1 MIAFQEP
8 GMEIKAPAT
17 IPYMLYEQLRQ
28 MIIDGTLAPGQPLR
42 EQELERRFGTSRSP
56 IREAL
61 RLLELSGLATH
72 AQRRGF
78 RVVLYSE
85 REIRQLYLLRA
96 ELEAY
101 AIKELADQQDLQPL
115 LTRLREALERLRGC
129 DPDRAVLSYLS
140 TVRGAFLAI
149 VDFIGNQPLREAV
162 HRLNERCEPLRYN
175 LFRRGF
181 YDVSASACYVGRV
194 LDALAQRDFA
204 RAAAL
209 RRECAEWILPLVLRA
224 YADEVDTRGTAESS
238 A

>member
-1 MIAFQEP
+1 
-8 GMEIKAPAT
+8 MEIKAPAT

-78 RVVLYSE
+78 RVVLYTE

-101 AIKELADQQDLQPL
+101 AIKELAEQQDLGPL
-115 LTRLREALERLRGC
+115 LARLREAHERLQGC

-149 VDFIGNQPLREAV
+149 VDSLDNQPVREAV

-175 LFRRGF
+175 LYRRGF

-194 LDALAQRDFA
+194 VDALARRDFA
-204 RAAAL
+204 RAAEL

-224 YADEVDTRGTAESS
+224 YADEVDTRSAAEAS

>member
-1 MIAFQEP
+1 
-8 GMEIKAPAT
+8 
-17 IPYMLYEQLRQ
+17 

-72 AQRRGF
+72 VQRRGF

-96 ELEAY
+96 ELECY
-101 AIKELADQQDLQPL
+101 AIMELAEHQDLAL
-115 LTRLREALERLRGC
+115 LLDRLRHAHERLQAC

-140 TVRGAFLAI
+140 TVRGAFLEI
-149 VDFIGNQPLREAV
+149 VDFVHNQPLREAV

-181 YDVSASACYVGRV
+181 SDVRASASYVGRV
-194 LDALAQRDFA
+194 ADAIDARDFA
-204 RAAAL
+204 GAAAI
-209 RRECAEWILPLVLRA
+209 RRECAMWILPLVLRA
-224 YADEVDTRGTAESS
+224 YAEEVHARGAGE
-238 A
+238 AA

>member
-1 MIAFQEP
+1 
-8 GMEIKAPAT
+8 MELKAPAT
-17 IPYMLYEQLRQ
+17 IPYMLYEQVRQ

-72 AQRRGF
+72 VQRRGF

-101 AIKELADQQDLQPL
+101 AIRDLAEQQDLEPL
-115 LTRLREALERLRGC
+115 LTRLRDAHERLRRC
-129 DPDRAVLSYLS
+129 DPDGAVLSYLS
-140 TVRGAFLAI
+140 TVRGAFLEI
-149 VDFIGNQPLREAV
+149 VDFVGNQPLREAV

-181 YDVSASACYVGRV
+181 SDVGASACFVGKV
-194 LDALAQRDFA
+194 ADSIGQRDFGS
-204 RAAAL
+204 AAAV

-224 YADEVDTRGTAESS
+224 YAEEVGTRSQA
-238 A
+238 

>member
-1 MIAFQEP
+1 
-8 GMEIKAPAT
+8 MEIKAPAT

-78 RVVLYSE
+78 RVVLYTE

-101 AIKELADQQDLQPL
+101 AINGLADQQDLEPL
-115 LTRLREALERLRGC
+115 LARLRDAHERLRRC
-129 DPDRAVLSYLS
+129 DPGRAVLSYLS

-149 VDFIGNQPLREAV
+149 VDAICNQPVSEAV

-175 LFRRGF
+175 LYRRGF
-181 YDVSASACYVGRV
+181 YDVGASACYLGRV
-194 LDALAQRDFA
+194 VDALARRDFG
-204 RAAAL
+204 AAAEV

-224 YADEVDTRGTAESS
+224 YAEEVETRGTADAS

>member
-1 MIAFQEP
+1 
-8 GMEIKAPAT
+8 MEIKAPAT

-78 RVVLYSE
+78 RVVLYTE

-101 AIKELADQQDLQPL
+101 AIKALEDHQDLQPL

-149 VDFIGNQPLREAV
+149 VDFIGNQPVREAV

-181 YDVSASACYVGRV
+181 YDVSASACYVERV

-204 RAAAL
+204 RAAEL

-238 A
+238 P

>member
-1 MIAFQEP
+1 
-8 GMEIKAPAT
+8 MEIKAPVT

-78 RVVLYSE
+78 RVVLYTE

-101 AIKELADQQDLQPL
+101 AIRGLADQQDLEPL
-115 LTRLREALERLRGC
+115 LARLRDAHERLRGC
-129 DPDRAVLSYLS
+129 DPGNAVLSYLS
-140 TVRGAFLAI
+140 TVRGAFLTI
-149 VDFIGNQPLREAV
+149 VDSLRNQPLREAV

-181 YDVSASACYVGRV
+181 YDVGASACYVGSV
-194 LDALAQRDFA
+194 VNALAQRDFA
-204 RAAAL
+204 RAAEI

-224 YADEVDTRGTAESS
+224 YAEEVDARGTGDAS

>member
-1 MIAFQEP
+1 
-8 GMEIKAPAT
+8 MEIKPPAT
-17 IPYMLYEQLRQ
+17 IPYMLYEQVRQ

-72 AQRRGF
+72 VQRRGF

-101 AIKELADQQDLQPL
+101 AIRDLAEQQDLEPL
-115 LTRLREALERLRGC
+115 LIRLRDAHDRLRRC
-129 DPDRAVLSYLS
+129 DPGGAVLSYLS
-140 TVRGAFLAI
+140 TVRGAFLEI
-149 VDFIGNQPLREAV
+149 VDFVGNQPLREAV

-181 YDVSASACYVGRV
+181 SDVSASACFVGKVADSIGR
-194 LDALAQRDFA
+194 RDFGS
-204 RAAAL
+204 AATV

-224 YADEVDTRGTAESS
+224 YAEEVCMRGQA
-238 A
+238 

>member
-1 MIAFQEP
+1 
-8 GMEIKAPAT
+8 MEIKASAT
-17 IPYMLYEQLRQ
+17 IPYMLYEQVRQ

-78 RVVLYSE
+78 RVVLYTE
-85 REIRQLYLLRA
+85 QEIRQLYLLRA

-101 AIKELADQQDLQPL
+101 AIQGLAEHQDLEPL
-115 LTRLREALERLRGC
+115 LAKLRAAHERLRQC
-129 DPDRAVLSYLS
+129 DPDRAVLNYLS
-140 TVRGAFLAI
+140 TVRRAFLD
-149 VDFIGNQPLREAV
+149 VVEFIGNQPLRESV

-181 YDVSASACYVGRV
+181 SDVGASASYVGRV
-194 LDALAQRDFA
+194 VDAIARRDFPC
-204 RAAAL
+204 AAAV
-209 RRECAEWILPLVLRA
+209 RRECAHWILPMVLGA
-224 YADEVDTRGTAESS
+224 YAEEVAARSGGA
-238 A
+238 AA

>member
-1 MIAFQEP
+1 
-8 GMEIKAPAT
+8 MEIKAPAT
-17 IPYMLYEQLRQ
+17 IPYMLYEQVRQ

-72 AQRRGF
+72 VQRRGF

-101 AIKELADQQDLQPL
+101 AIRDLAEQQDLEPL
-115 LTRLREALERLRGC
+115 LTRLRDAHDRLRRC
-129 DPDRAVLSYLS
+129 DPGGAVLSYLS
-140 TVRGAFLAI
+140 TVRGAFLEI
-149 VDFIGNQPLREAV
+149 VDFVGNQPLREAV

-181 YDVSASACYVGRV
+181 SDVGASACFVGKV
-194 LDALAQRDFA
+194 ADSIGQRDFG
-204 RAAAL
+204 RAAVI

-224 YADEVDTRGTAESS
+224 YAEEVGMRGQA
-238 A
+238 

>member
-1 MIAFQEP
+1 
-8 GMEIKAPAT
+8 METKVPAT
-17 IPYMLYEQLRQ
+17 IPYMLYEQVRQ

-101 AIKELADQQDLQPL
+101 AIQGLAGHKDLQPL
-115 LTRLREALERLRGC
+115 LGRLRDAHERLVRCEPG
-129 DPDRAVLSYLS
+129 RAVLSYLS
-140 TVRGAFLAI
+140 TVRGAFLEV
-149 VDFIGNQPLREAV
+149 VDFVGNQPLREAV

-181 YDVSASACYVGRV
+181 SDVGASACFVGRV
-194 LDALAQRDFA
+194 ADAITQRDFDL
-204 RAAAL
+204 AAAI
-209 RRECAEWILPLVLRA
+209 RRECAHWILPMVLRA
-224 YADEVDTRGTAESS
+224 YAEEVGARAIGAG
-238 A
+238 

>member
-1 MIAFQEP
+1 
-8 GMEIKAPAT
+8 
-17 IPYMLYEQLRQ
+17 
-28 MIIDGTLAPGQPLR
+28 LAPGQPLR
-42 EQELERRFGTSRSP
+42 EQDLERRFGTSRSP

-96 ELEAY
+96 ELESY
-101 AIKELADQQDLQPL
+101 AIQELAEHEDLEPL
-115 LTRLREALERLRGC
+115 LIRLRDAHERLERC

-140 TVRGAFLAI
+140 TVRGAFLEI
-149 VDFIGNQPLREAV
+149 VDFVGNQPLREAV

-181 YDVSASACYVGRV
+181 SDVGASASYVGRIAEAIARRNF
-194 LDALAQRDFA
+194 DLAVA
-204 RAAAL
+204 V
-209 RRECAEWILPLVLRA
+209 RRECAHWILPLVLRA
-224 YADEVDTRGTAESS
+224 YEEEVNARGES

>member
-1 MIAFQEP
+1 
-8 GMEIKAPAT
+8 MEIKAPAT
-17 IPYMLYEQLRQ
+17 IPYMLYEQVRQ

-42 EQELERRFGTSRSP
+42 EQDLERRFGTSRSP

-96 ELEAY
+96 ELESY
-101 AIKELADQQDLQPL
+101 AIQELAEHQDLEPL
-115 LTRLREALERLRGC
+115 LMRLRDTHERLERC

-140 TVRGAFLAI
+140 TVRGAFLEI
-149 VDFIGNQPLREAV
+149 VDFVNNQPLREAV

-181 YDVSASACYVGRV
+181 SDVGASASYVGRIA
-194 LDALAQRDFA
+194 DAIAGRDFA
-204 RAAAL
+204 LASAV
-209 RRECAEWILPLVLRA
+209 RRECAHWILPLVLRA
-224 YADEVDTRGTAESS
+224 YEEEVSARGES

>member
-1 MIAFQEP
+1 MQ
-8 GMEIKAPAT
+8 IKAPAT
-17 IPYMLYEQLRQ
+17 IPYMLYEQVRQ

-42 EQELERRFGTSRSP
+42 EQDIERRFGTSRSP

-96 ELEAY
+96 ELESY
-101 AIKELADQQDLQPL
+101 AIMELAEHKNLEPL
-115 LTRLREALERLRGC
+115 LDRLRDAHQRLEHC

-140 TVRGAFLAI
+140 TVRGAFLEI
-149 VDFIGNQPLREAV
+149 VDFIDNQPLREAV

-175 LFRRGF
+175 LFRQGF
-181 YDVSASACYVGRV
+181 SDVGASACYVGQV
-194 LDALAQRDFA
+194 ADAVARRDFA
-204 RAAAL
+204 TAAAV
-209 RRECAEWILPLVLRA
+209 RRECAQWILPLVLRA
-224 YADEVDTRGTAESS
+224 YSQVVNTSNETKYGI
-238 A
+238 

>member
-1 MIAFQEP
+1 
-8 GMEIKAPAT
+8 MEIKAPAT
-17 IPYMLYEQLRQ
+17 IPYLLYEQVRQ

-78 RVVLYSE
+78 RVVLYGE

-101 AIKELADQQDLQPL
+101 AIQELAEYQDQDLEPL
-115 LTRLREALERLRGC
+115 LVRLRDAYERLRRC
-129 DPDRAVLSYLS
+129 EPQRAVLSYLS
-140 TVRGAFLAI
+140 TVRGAFLEI
-149 VDFIGNQPLREAV
+149 VDFVGNQPLREAV

-181 YDVSASACYVGRV
+181 YDVGASACYVGRV
-194 LDALAQRDFA
+194 VDAITRRDFGC
-204 RAAAL
+204 AAAV
-209 RRECAEWILPLVLRA
+209 RRECAHWILPLVLRA
-224 YADEVDTRGTAESS
+224 YAEEVS
-238 A
+238 APGAGAL

>member
-1 MIAFQEP
+1 
-8 GMEIKAPAT
+8 MEIKAPAT
-17 IPYMLYEQLRQ
+17 IPYMLYEQVRQ

-101 AIKELADQQDLQPL
+101 AIQDLVEHQTLDPL
-115 LTRLREALERLRGC
+115 LMRLRDTHERLLRC

-140 TVRGAFLAI
+140 TVRSAFLEI
-149 VDFIGNQPLREAV
+149 VDFVGNQPLRDAV

-181 YDVSASACYVGRV
+181 SDVGASADFVGRV
-194 LDALAQRDFA
+194 AEGIARRDFTC
-204 RAAAL
+204 AAAV
-209 RRECAEWILPLVLRA
+209 RRECAQWILPLVLRA
-224 YADEVDTRGTAESS
+224 YAEEVGARGAGVV
-238 A
+238 

>member
-1 MIAFQEP
+1 
-8 GMEIKAPAT
+8 MEIKAPAT
-17 IPYMLYEQLRQ
+17 IPYLLYEQVRQ

-78 RVVLYSE
+78 RVVLYTE

-96 ELEAY
+96 ELEGY
-101 AIKELADQQDLQPL
+101 AIRGLSEHEDLEPL
-115 LTRLREALERLRGC
+115 LGRLREVHARLERC
-129 DPDRAVLSYLS
+129 EPKRAVLSYLS
-140 TVRGAFLAI
+140 TVRHAFLEI
-149 VDFIGNQPLREAV
+149 VDFVGNEPLREAV

-175 LFRRGF
+175 LYRRGF
-181 YDVSASACYVGRV
+181 SDVGAVASFVGRV
-194 LDALAQRDFA
+194 SEAIAGREFD
-204 RAAAL
+204 RAAAA
-209 RRECAEWILPLVLRA
+209 RRECAQWMLPLVLRA
-224 YADEVDTRGTAESS
+224 YAEEVSARGTGA